1 MSEENKDL
9 EIIAD
14 AQELDDADLEEVSG
28 GGCSN
33 GGGCV
38 DGDCSDPKEQ
48 EIIAV

>member
-9 EIIAD
+9 EFIAD
-14 AQELDDADLEEVSG
+14 AQELEDDDLDEVAG

-38 DGDCSDPKEQ
+38 DGDCGG
-48 EIIAV
+48 EIELA